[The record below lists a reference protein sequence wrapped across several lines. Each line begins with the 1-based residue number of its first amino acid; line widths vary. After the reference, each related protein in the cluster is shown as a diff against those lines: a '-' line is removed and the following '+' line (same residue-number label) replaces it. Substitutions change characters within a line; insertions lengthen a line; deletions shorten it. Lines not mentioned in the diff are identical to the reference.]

1 MSTRRSGNHRVCGQE
16 KEREGRSVVSDAVR
30 PHELQP
36 TRLLCPFMECTVRRS
51 LQARILGCLF
61 LLQGIFLTQ
70 GSNPVLPRCR
80 WTQSHLVDKDQRSTW
95 TLDTGHGDRP
105 LPGSAGPRSDVQGEA
120 EFTGRLSRGLPGPG
134 QRFLVAGAWADFLG
148 GAAGQQWAV
157 DSDLGRGRPA
167 LRVPSPCRRHR
178 HADPQDCS
186 PLDSA
191 SGQQLP
197 GSAGAE
203 TPAGPIPYQHHPAQG
218 QL

>member
-1 MSTRRSGNHRVCGQE
+1 MDITGFVGKRKKGKVAQSCPTLCDPMNCSPPGSSVHSWSVQFVAVSRQE
-16 KEREGRSVVSDAVR
+16 SWVAFSSSR
-30 PHELQP
+30 
-36 TRLLCPFMECTVRRS
+36 
-51 LQARILGCLF
+51 
-61 LLQGIFLTQ
+61 GIFPTQ

-95 TLDTGHGDRP
+95 TLDTGHGDGS

-120 EFTGRLSRGLPGPG
+120 EFTGSLSRGLPGPG

-148 GAAGQQWAV
+148 GAAEQQWTV
-157 DSDLGRGRPA
+157 DSDLGRSPSA

-203 TPAGPIPYQHHPAQG
+203 TPAAPIPYQHHPAQG